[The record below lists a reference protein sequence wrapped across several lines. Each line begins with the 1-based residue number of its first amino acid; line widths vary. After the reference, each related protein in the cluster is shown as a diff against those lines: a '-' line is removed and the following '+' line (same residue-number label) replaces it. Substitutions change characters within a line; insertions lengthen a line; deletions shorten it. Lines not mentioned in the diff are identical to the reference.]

1 MLCLN
6 CIGGV
11 MVSVYASIVVD
22 YGFKPQSGQTK
33 DYKMCIC
40 SFYVKHA
47 SLSSKSKDGLA
58 WNQDNV
64 SGVELHVYQQT

>member
-1 MLCLN
+1 
-6 CIGGV
+6 
-11 MVSVYASIVVD
+11 
-22 YGFKPQSGQTK
+22 
-33 DYKMCIC
+33 MCIC

-64 SGVELHVYQQT
+64 SGVELHVYQQTWASTIKIQFSMLI